1 MSIPFVYHP
10 IYSVPF
16 PTEHRFRMEKFRLL
30 YEKLLQKN
38 IIHKN
43 NICAPQP
50 VTQEMIEI
58 AHCKDYVAMFFDNKL
73 DKTRAKKLGLP
84 WSKELATR
92 TKYSIAGTLLTTELA
107 LQHGISCHLA
117 GGTHHS
123 HFDFGSGFCIFNDLA
138 IAALTLVKQQLADV
152 IFILDCD
159 VHQGDGTA
167 TILQQHPHIFTCS
180 IHCKNNFPLQK
191 TRSDLDIALEAGCND
206 DGYISALQQALQKML
221 AIEPDLVIYDA
232 GVDVHGEDAL
242 GKLAM
247 TSQGI
252 AERDHLVLQ
261 TCRENNI
268 PIATVIGGGYHKN
281 LDHLAER
288 HCIVHEQAIKFM

>member
-16 PTEHRFRMEKFRLL
+16 PAQHRFRMAKFRLL

-43 NICAPQP
+43 NVLEPQP
-50 VTQEMIEI
+50 VAADIIEI
-58 AHCKDYVAMFFDNKL
+58 SHSKEYIDAFFNNKL

-84 WSKELATR
+84 WSEQLAAR

-107 LQHGISCHLA
+107 LQHGIACHLA

-123 HFDFGSGFCIFNDLA
+123 HFDFGSGFCIFNDLT
-138 IAALTLVKQQLADV
+138 IAALTLVKKQLADV

-167 TILQQHPHIFTCS
+167 TILQEYPNIFTCS
-180 IHCKNNFPLQK
+180 IHCRNNFPLKK
-191 TRSDLDIALEAGCND
+191 TESDLDIPLEKDIGDAEYLEALQL
-206 DGYISALQQALQKML
+206 ALHKML
-221 AIEPDLVIYDA
+221 EIEPDLVIYDA
-232 GVDVHGEDAL
+232 GVDVHVDDAL

-252 AERDHLVLQ
+252 AARDYLVMK
-261 TCRENNI
+261 TCHEHHI
-268 PIATVIGGGYHKN
+268 PVATVIGGGYHKD
-281 LDHLAER
+281 LDHLVER
-288 HCIVHEQAIKFM
+288 HCIVHEQAAKFA